1 MQRYRVVI
9 MLVLF
14 GVLPVV
20 AAFFVALSFL
30 GEQEVEPTQ
39 AEVKPVTEEAP
50 PPPEP
55 PQTRQ
60 VFAAARAMPAGTLI
74 GEDDLIT
81 LELDPDAVRKEHI
94 IVPNEVVLEE
104 IVPGEQAS
112 HPLRGHVVR
121 EALAEGAPLTRS
133 AVVGPG
139 QRGFLA
145 AVLRP
150 GARAVTIRV
159 GPATS
164 HAGLIELGNRVD
176 VILSAELA
184 VDGGDRSVF
193 ARTIVED
200 VRVVAINRQAGSGAD
215 PPERGEDGKIVRKE
229 IMTATLEASPAQ
241 GDRLVL
247 GEHEGSLSLAVRS
260 LAAVTVARNASEAEA
275 VDLREMLLSSPE
287 FTASEERLRRAQEL
301 NDLSIRTQI
310 VESKKQLRAAV
321 ESGAT
326 KLDAVR
332 IFRGSEPPEEVV
344 FERQ

>member
-94 IVPNEVVLEE
+94 IVPDEVVLEE

-164 HAGLIELGNRVD
+164 HAGLIDPGDRVD

-200 VRVVAINRQAGSGAD
+200 VRVVAIDRQVGSGAD
-215 PPERGEDGKIVRKE
+215 SPGGGEDGVIVRTE

-260 LAAVTVARNASEAEA
+260 LAAVTVAQNASEAEA

>member
-1 MQRYRVVI
+1 VQRYRVVI

-94 IVPNEVVLEE
+94 IVPDEVVLEE

-139 QRGFLA
+139 HRGFLA

-200 VRVVAINRQAGSGAD
+200 VRVVAIDRQVGVGLDSPGG
-215 PPERGEDGKIVRKE
+215 GEDGVIERTE
-229 IMTATLEASPAQ
+229 MMTATLEASPAQ

-260 LAAVTVARNASEAEA
+260 LAAVTVAQNASEAEA

>member
-1 MQRYRVVI
+1 VQRYRVVI

-94 IVPNEVVLEE
+94 IVP
-104 IVPGEQAS
+104 GEQGS

-139 QRGFLA
+139 HRGFLA

-200 VRVVAINRQAGSGAD
+200 VRVVAIDRQVGSGAD
-215 PPERGEDGKIVRKE
+215 SPGSGEDGEIVRTE
-229 IMTATLEASPAQ
+229 MMTATLEASPAQ

-260 LAAVTVARNASEAEA
+260 LAAVTVAQNASEAEA

>member
-94 IVPNEVVLEE
+94 IVPDEVVLEE

>member
-94 IVPNEVVLEE
+94 IVPDEVVLEE

-133 AVVGPG
+133 VVVGPG

-164 HAGLIELGNRVD
+164 HAGLINLGDRVD

-200 VRVVAINRQAGSGAD
+200 VRVVAIDRQIGSGAD
-215 PPERGEDGKIVRKE
+215 SPEGGEDGE
-229 IMTATLEASPAQ
+229 IARTEMMTATLEASPAQ

-247 GEHEGSLSLAVRS
+247 GEHEGRLSLAVRS
-260 LAAVTVARNASEAEA
+260 LAAVTVAQNASEAEA

>member
-20 AAFFVALSFL
+20 AAFFIALSFL
-30 GEQEVEPTQ
+30 GEQEAEPRQ
-39 AEVKPVTEEAP
+39 AQVKPAVEEAP
-50 PPPEP
+50 PPPESP
-55 PQTRQ
+55 ETRQ

-74 GEDDLIT
+74 GGDDLIK

-94 IVPNEVVLEE
+94 IVPDEVVLEE

-112 HPLRGHVVR
+112 HPLRGYVVR
-121 EALAEGAPLTRS
+121 ETLVEGAPLTRS
-133 AVVGPG
+133 AVVGPR

-150 GARAVTIRV
+150 GTRAVTIRV

-164 HAGLIELGNRVD
+164 HAGLVDPGDRVD

-184 VDGGDRSVF
+184 VEGGERSVF

-200 VRVVAINRQAGSGAD
+200 VRVVAIDRQVGSGAD
-215 PPERGEDGKIVRKE
+215 SPADGEGGEVARTE
-229 IMTATLEASPAQ
+229 MMTATLEASPAQ

-247 GEHEGSLSLAVRS
+247 GEHEGRLSLAVRS
-260 LAAVTVARNASEAEA
+260 LAAATVAQNASEAQA
-275 VDLREMLLSSPE
+275 VDLREMLLSSRE

-310 VESKKQLRAAV
+310 VESKKQLR
-321 ESGAT
+321 GAMEGSAT
-326 KLDAVR
+326 TLNAIR
-332 IFRGSEPPEEVV
+332 IVRGSQPAEEVV
-344 FERQ
+344 FKRR